1 MLGYCCLTSHHNTID
16 DHGYKLAPKIARMG
30 EAGYN
35 QNGSPA
41 PKCTMTRLP
50 SSTSLPMPF
59 RFNAD
64 RSEGG
69 QSGLNRFSGVETKV
83 LPQSTHRIEDLCI
96 VVAV

>member
-69 QSGLNRFSGVETKV
+69 RTIG
-83 LPQSTHRIEDLCI
+83 PQSLQRRRDKGLATVDTSD
-96 VVAV
+96 

>member
-41 PKCTMTRLP
+41 PECTMTRLP

-59 RFNAD
+59 R
-64 RSEGG
+64 
-69 QSGLNRFSGVETKV
+69 RFSGVETKV

-96 VVAV
+96 VVAA